1 MQFTER
7 AKFDARVATLR
18 RQMTCCRNI
27 SQEGFGGFDGF
38 IERLLIDDPNLT
50 GELDEVSEVLLS
62 KVGTLVDERSL
73 FVPLFEV
80 GEYWSVVVVEA
91 L

>member
-1 MQFTER
+1 
-7 AKFDARVATLR
+7 
-18 RQMTCCRNI
+18 MTCCRNI